1 MTSVTIVNRCSNN
14 YYIFKQKKKHKYTK
28 IILRYKYFFYSLY
41 INNLL
46 LKGIFLILPLLIII
60 ITNDIDI
67 TQWSRR

>member
-14 YYIFKQKKKHKYTK
+14 YYIFKQKKNIK

-46 LKGIFLILPLLIII
+46 LEGIFLIS
-60 ITNDIDI
+60 TSTFNNYHH
-67 TQWSRR
+67 

>member
-1 MTSVTIVNRCSNN
+1 MTSVTIMNRCSNN
-14 YYIFKQKKKHKYTK
+14 YYIFKQKKNTK